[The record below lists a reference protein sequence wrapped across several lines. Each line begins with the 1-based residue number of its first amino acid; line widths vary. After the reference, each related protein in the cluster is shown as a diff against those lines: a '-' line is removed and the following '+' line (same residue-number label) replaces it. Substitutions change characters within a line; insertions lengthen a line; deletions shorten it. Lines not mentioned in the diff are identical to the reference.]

1 MRGRL
6 TSVGAEEVLLSEGWN
21 LVLTEP
27 DAYAVPHDIPPTS
40 QFIAAPVPGTV
51 AEALERA
58 GLFDREDPE
67 PLNTRDAWY
76 VCRLFDT
83 EPGDWILRLE
93 GLATLCH
100 VFVNG
105 QE

>member
-6 TSVGAEEVLLSEGWN
+6 ASVAAEEVLLSEGWN

-27 DAYAVPHDIPPTS
+27 DAYATPHDIPPTS

-51 AEALERA
+51 AAALEKA
-58 GLFDREDPE
+58 GLFDRENPQ

-76 VCRLFDT
+76 VLSL
-83 EPGDWILRLE
+83 I
-93 GLATLCH
+93 H
-100 VFVNG
+100 I
-105 QE
+105 